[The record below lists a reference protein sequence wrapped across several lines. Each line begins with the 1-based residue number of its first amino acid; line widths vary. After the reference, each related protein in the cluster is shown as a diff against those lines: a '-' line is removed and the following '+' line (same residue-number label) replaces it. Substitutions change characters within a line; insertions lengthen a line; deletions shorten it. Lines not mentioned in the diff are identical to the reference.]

1 MPSWRALKRY
11 CERTGWELYKETDH
25 YFYRK
30 VLADGT
36 ILRTKVSKGSG
47 EIHFHLWREILR
59 KQLRTTQ
66 EEFNKF
72 I

>member
-11 CERTGWELYKETDH
+11 CELTGWELYKETDH
-25 YFYRK
+25 YFYGK

-36 ILRTKVSKGSG
+36 SLRTKVSKGSG

>member
-1 MPSWRALKRY
+1 MPKWKELKRY
-11 CERTGWELYKETDH
+11 CERDGWELYKDTDH

-30 VLADGT
+30 VEDDGT

-47 EIHFHLWREILR
+47 EISSQLWKHIL
-59 KQLRTTQ
+59 KHQLCTTQ
-66 EEFNKF
+66 EEFNKL